1 MEYVKLPV
9 ENIQLDVDNPRI
21 RHWMELHGGE
31 ITAEDLA
38 LALSG
43 GDSNGYRALHES
55 IVANGGIITPILVN
69 RTKDGTH
76 VVVEG
81 NTRVQIYKEMFG
93 QTYDPKWETIIS
105 VVYEDL
111 PKESIH
117 AIRLQSHL
125 VGARDWIPFS
135 KAKYLYYLS
144 EEKEMPLSQIIS
156 ICGGT
161 VKSTEIKKLIEAYKD
176 YTSYYVPAAE
186 AVDMDP
192 DPQEFSKFVECQRQ
206 TVLDAL
212 LKGGFNKS
220 NFAKWVVEEHVD
232 TAMNV
237 RLLPSVLA
245 NKDARR
251 QFLKT
256 NIKDASDL
264 LVRAN
269 VVQTDLSSFSLYDL
283 SQEVYK
289 KLKALPYEEFKL
301 LKYDP
306 TYVRERDILHV
317 LGEQLQD
324 KLADIDDED

>member
-1 MEYVKLPV
+1 MEYAKLSVKD
-9 ENIQLDVDNPRI
+9 IQLDVDNPRI
-21 RHWMELHGGE
+21 RHWMELHSGA

-43 GDSNGYRALHES
+43 GDSNGFRALHDS

-69 RTKDGTH
+69 RTKDGSC
-76 VVVEG
+76 VVIEG
-81 NTRVQIYKEMFG
+81 NTRVQIYKELLE
-93 QTYDPKWETIIS
+93 QTHNTKWETIIAI
-105 VVYEDL
+105 VYDDL
-111 PKESIH
+111 PKEEVH

-144 EEKEMPLSQIIS
+144 EEKEMPLTQIIAL
-156 ICGGT
+156 CGGT
-161 VKSTEIKKLIEAYKD
+161 AKASEIKKLIQAYKD
-176 YTSYYVPAAE
+176 YTMYYAPVAE
-186 AVDMDP
+186 EAEMDA
-192 DPQEFSKFVECQRQ
+192 DPQQFSKFVECQRQ

-212 LKGGFNKS
+212 LKCGFNKTD
-220 NFAKWVVEEHVD
+220 FAKWVLNENVD

-256 NIKDASDL
+256 NLKDASDL
-264 LVRAN
+264 LVRASATP
-269 VVQTDLSSFSLYDL
+269 TDLSAFSLYDL

-289 KLKALPYEEFKL
+289 KLKALPYEEFKA
-301 LKYDP
+301 LKFDP

-317 LGEQLQD
+317 LSEQLQD
-324 KLADIDDED
+324 KLTDLDEEG